1 MKKNKLRFAVQ
12 KSGRLREES
21 LLYVEKMQAAK
32 IFDRVEF
39 LFLRDDDIPRC
50 VAGGAI
56 DLGIV
61 GKNLLYEEKLE
72 KLIVEELPFAFC
84 KLMIAAKEDDNIGSI
99 QDLEGLRIATSYPR
113 LLSAYLKAN
122 NVRASLVELSGE
134 VEVAPSLNLA
144 EAVCDLVQTG
154 STLSKNGLKPLWTI
168 FESCAV
174 LIARPGLQVSI

>member
-12 KSGRLREES
+12 KSGRLKEDS
-21 LLYVEKMQAAK
+21 LLYLDKLREAK
-32 IFDRVEF
+32 IFDEVEV
-39 LFLRDDDIPRC
+39 LPLRDDDIPRC

-72 KLIVEELPFAFC
+72 NLSIKELPFAFC
-84 KLMIAAKEDDNIGSI
+84 KLMIAVKEDSQISTL

-113 LLSAYLKAN
+113 LLAAYLKAN
-122 NVRASLVELSGE
+122 KVRASLVELSGE

-154 STLSKNGLKPLWTI
+154 STLKKNGLKPLWTV

-174 LIARPGLQVSI
+174 LIARPGLKLSV